1 MTVRLHVFLWKDTD
15 LRNAISRG
23 VLIAFL
29 CLGLL
34 FFFSGC
40 QREKKAGLSGKAP
53 DFSLKSLEG
62 EDVVLTGLKGN
73 VVLLDFWATWCG
85 PCRESIPH
93 LIDLHKT
100 YQGKGFKIVGLSID
114 KEKDADALRHFVKSL
129 DIPYAIVPAPENVV
143 RQYGVTGI
151 PATFLIDREGNIRE
165 RIVGFNNTIA
175 KHLAARISDLIEEK
189 PK

>member
-1 MTVRLHVFLWKDTD
+1 MKITVF
-15 LRNAISRG
+15 RNAVIS
-23 VLIAFL
+23 FL

-34 FFFSGC
+34 FLFSGC
-40 QREKKAGLSGKAP
+40 QKEKKEAVPGKAP
-53 DFSLKSLEG
+53 EFSLKSLDG
-62 EDVVLTGLKGN
+62 EDVVLSGLRGS

-100 YQGKGFKIVGLSID
+100 YQERGLKIVGMSID
-114 KEKDADALRHFVKSL
+114 KEKDEEALRHFGKSL
-129 DIPYAIVPAPENVV
+129 DIPYAIVLAPENVV

-175 KHLAARISDLIEEK
+175 KHLTARISDLIEEK